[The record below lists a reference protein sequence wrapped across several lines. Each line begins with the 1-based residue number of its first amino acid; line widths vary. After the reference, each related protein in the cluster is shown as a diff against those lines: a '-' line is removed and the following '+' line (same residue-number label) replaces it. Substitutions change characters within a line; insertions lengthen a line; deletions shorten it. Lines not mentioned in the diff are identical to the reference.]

1 VTGQPTSVGVILAF
15 LAFSA
20 PVSVLA
26 APSDAAAPASATDTH
41 EYKAEKAIVEPPG
54 HHFEVD
60 LLLAASWFPKELAV
74 EAGVVSNRVFGF
86 GGALSLAYR
95 GPFFLYPFIDVAYFN
110 LAASTIHP
118 ITRLGVASGT
128 VEDTLAV
135 WTFSAGPAVDIGCV
149 RLRLSVGISDLLQS
163 AKGPTFDD
171 QLHTIGF
178 VNTLTVN
185 VAVLRKET
193 LRLNVEARGAHMVYS
208 GSSFFVLGLS
218 GAWDFAN
225 W

>member
-1 VTGQPTSVGVILAF
+1 VTGQLPSAGVILAL

-20 PVSVLA
+20 PVLA
-26 APSDAAAPASATDTH
+26 APAADAAPASTADVH

-60 LLLAASWFPKELAV
+60 LLLAASWFPKALAV
-74 EAGVVSNRVFGF
+74 EAGAVSNRNFGF

-95 GPFFLYPFIDVAYFN
+95 GPFFLYPFIDVAYFD

-118 ITRLGVASGT
+118 VTRLGAST
-128 VEDTLAV
+128 DRVEDHLAV

-149 RLRLSVGISDLLQS
+149 RVRLSVGISDLLQS
-163 AKGPTFDD
+163 AKGPTFKDE
-171 QLHTIGF
+171 LHTIGF

-185 VAVLRKET
+185 VAVVHKET
-193 LRLNVEARGAHMVYS
+193 LRLNVELRGAHLVYS
-208 GSSFFVLGLS
+208 GSSFFTLGLS